1 MLEAAGSN
9 SPIHA
14 AMKANATVNMANRM
28 TEDMSSLV
36 TVEYSKAISKV
47 KAALADRELFL
58 KDEVLAAVWLMSK
71 REMFVGLKGSA
82 LYAYDTHYSGMLTLL
97 QMRGPRQ
104 LETERGRQLFQ
115 LFLAPLNWGPLLTRQ
130 APSQQYLELEAL
142 MIKTSPC
149 FPDTLLQIHR
159 YYHDVCTSLTR
170 PTRSAEIKRLEG
182 NFSRLNE
189 FPLVAAQPVSDRPSF
204 SDDQALCLWYF
215 RGWISFFYWSKLHVA
230 RMYLHLSQIQ
240 LPASRNIF
248 HQSLRSFLGSFS
260 YALGD
265 VDDHGRSRPEATAA
279 TRNGRLKE
287 SRGINVL
294 GALHV
299 QAPLRHLTADP
310 NLYPHESRGVSA
322 ALSRLNAEFRLW

>member
-1 MLEAAGSN
+1 
-9 SPIHA
+9 
-14 AMKANATVNMANRM
+14 MANRM

-204 SDDQALCLWYF
+204 IDDQALCLWYF

-230 RMYLHLSQIQ
+230 RIFSFPHLGISSTKASEVSSA
-240 LPASRNIF
+240 ASRTLWGTSMIMAEAGLTR
-248 HQSLRSFLGSFS
+248 QPRLGMEGSKKVVESTFW
-260 YALGD
+260 ALY
-265 VDDHGRSRPEATAA
+265 TF
-279 TRNGRLKE
+279 K
-287 SRGINVL
+287 
-294 GALHV
+294 
-299 QAPLRHLTADP
+299 HL
-310 NLYPHESRGVSA
+310 
-322 ALSRLNAEFRLW
+322 